1 MAIEENLYWL
11 NFCTTID
18 DLTITMK
25 EDKDHNKDN
34 KDWIIMKSDHL
45 QKYNINHK
53 MNGMKKVENVQYVW
67 EIMKNVKE

>member
-11 NFCTTID
+11 NFYTIIGD
-18 DLTITMK
+18 PIIIMK

-34 KDWIIMKSDHL
+34 KVWIIMKSDHL
-45 QKYNINHK
+45 QKYNISLK